1 MPDVFST
8 LQVMPFPEEDETFV
22 DSEAAYRTTRDYLQE
37 RSAFHKRQIYRQ
49 AFGMLR
55 RFVKTIEVVL
65 NGHLQQLGTGKN
77 NDRGVPDVKMKSF
90 VQMCVELNNESRL
103 ILALSRFSLV
113 PRGYRRWE
121 EGPDLVWISPM
132 AERRCFCET
141 NRNAVAGGKKR
152 LKGCTLLWLC
162 LYTFIKMPLNI
173 RMVKHL
179 YPKRNVFVNIFF
191 AWARFFSQRLL
202 AWRCLL
208 LIITSLAYFGG
219 HWWVY
224 SFLLADFFC
233 LSSSLQAVLA
243 GVVAPARPL
252 AMTFLGAAIITFV
265 YGAIGM
271 HNFRED
277 FDSYCD
283 KNIMARSPGLVVVQ
297 VLSYFVIFGI
307 MLLNTIVALI
317 VDSFQTQRR
326 ELTAREYN
334 LETQSFISCVK
345 RKTIETVAQASGIV
359 DGWEYHETVCQNK
372 WDPTGAV
379 RGADKL
385 ARQRQFF
392 GLLVC
397 SSSLPP
403 RQDYMAFIFNLFE
416 KNAQNYTGPE
426 SQIRQFIDNADVTWL
441 PIGRS
446 KMLEGKSD
454 DNKEDRTPGVN
465 SHAAVSC
472 EGHRQPSSEHA
483 GQDGECAGTAQADS
497 NRAFRK
503 RQGRGAQHTQAAV
516 LLCHASSAGTHD
528 ASGPTLPPAAAM
540 APNKDEK
547 NLVEK
552 LRAFQRSNQAN
563 KRCADCPERG
573 PTYVCLDFQIF
584 ICQSCGGIHR
594 EFGHKIKSISFSEW
608 SPAEVAKLEEGGNEA
623 ARTKWLDRWHQDT
636 FPEPDGTD
644 LDRFPRAAATTSAVP
659 QAAPAAQ
666 APSLDLLSGGDAEPT
681 TPAPAAMPA
690 PTAPAVAA
698 PVAPPPAA
706 NTAQVPDLLDGGGA
720 QVTEEPWTADFGTPV
735 KAPDSLAGLID
746 LEFSSPPKAAAPKP
760 EEERYAPRGAAAAQ
774 RG

>member
-1 MPDVFST
+1 MG
-8 LQVMPFPEEDETFV
+8 
-22 DSEAAYRTTRDYLQE
+22 AA
-37 RSAFHKRQIYRQ
+37 H
-49 AFGMLR
+49 
-55 RFVKTIEVVL
+55 V
-65 NGHLQQLGTGKN
+65 
-77 NDRGVPDVKMKSF
+77 
-90 VQMCVELNNESRL
+90 
-103 ILALSRFSLV
+103 
-113 PRGYRRWE
+113 
-121 EGPDLVWISPM
+121 
-132 AERRCFCET
+132 
-141 NRNAVAGGKKR
+141 
-152 LKGCTLLWLC
+152 GCTLLWLC

-283 KNIMARSPGLVVVQ
+283 KNIMVCTSSILYMGTRAGIVGLSGMMEQ
-297 VLSYFVIFGI
+297 VGPEDKTWFLRMAYDMSYFVIFGI

-372 WDPTGAV
+372 WD
-379 RGADKL
+379 
-385 ARQRQFF
+385 
-392 GLLVC
+392 
-397 SSSLPP
+397 
-403 RQDYMAFIFNLFE
+403 YMAFIFNLFE

-454 DNKEDRTPGVN
+454 DNKEDTLTSIHNQNYKIIGALKQTQDNRQTLFKAIGSLARSMRDKTESVQEQLKRILTEHSESAKVAGHSTPK
-465 SHAAVSC
+465 
-472 EGHRQPSSEHA
+472 QPSS
-483 GQDGECAGTAQADS
+483 
-497 NRAFRK
+497 
-503 RQGRGAQHTQAAV
+503 
-516 LLCHASSAGTHD
+516 SAM
-528 ASGPTLPPAAAM
+528 L
-540 APNKDEK
+540 
-547 NLVEK
+547 
-552 LRAFQRSNQAN
+552 
-563 KRCADCPERG
+563 
-573 PTYVCLDFQIF
+573 
-584 ICQSCGGIHR
+584 
-594 EFGHKIKSISFSEW
+594 
-608 SPAEVAKLEEGGNEA
+608 
-623 ARTKWLDRWHQDT
+623 
-636 FPEPDGTD
+636 
-644 LDRFPRAAATTSAVP
+644 
-659 QAAPAAQ
+659 Q
-666 APSLDLLSGGDAEPT
+666 APGRMT
-681 TPAPAAMPA
+681 Q
-690 PTAPAVAA
+690 V
-698 PVAPPPAA
+698 
-706 NTAQVPDLLDGGGA
+706 AQVA
-720 QVTEEPWTADFGTPV
+720 SETEGQMPG
-735 KAPDSLAGLID
+735 
-746 LEFSSPPKAAAPKP
+746 
-760 EEERYAPRGAAAAQ
+760 PR
-774 RG
+774 RRISMY